1 MTIAFRGDRRSRRR
15 GEKHT
20 ILRCDYARSL
30 TQLKAGEAAERPRV
44 EASAGAKRPR
54 TMIERGAAH
63 RAEPLIDSG
72 GRRQACRN
80 HDYSLFAHGA

>member
-1 MTIAFRGDRRSRRR
+1 
-15 GEKHT
+15 
-20 ILRCDYARSL
+20 L

-72 GRRQACRN
+72 GRRQALPQ
-80 HDYSLFAHGA
+80 SWLFTVRARSV